1 MTIVKRRVSILGATG
16 SIGLSTLD
24 VIRRHPDRFSVSALT
39 ASTSVDS
46 MVELCHEFRPRYA
59 VMADENAATAL
70 SRALSDLPS
79 VMVLGGSEALCQVA
93 GDGDSD
99 TVMAAI
105 VGAVGLPPTLAA
117 VRAGKRVLLANKE
130 ALVMSG
136 KLFMDAVL
144 ASGAEVLPIDSEHNA
159 IFQCMPPDKIRD
171 TRGAGI
177 TRILL
182 TASGGPFRTHSAES
196 LRNVLPAEACNHPN
210 WSMGQKIS
218 SRFRDPDEQGA
229 GADRSM
235 LAVQY
240 HAGND

>member
-1 MTIVKRRVSILGATG
+1 MVKRRVSILGATG

-24 VIRRHPDRFSVSALT
+24 VIRRHPERFSVSALT

-59 VMADENAATAL
+59 VMADENAAAAL

-105 VGAVGLPPTLAA
+105 VGAVGLPPTLAS

-144 ASGAEVLPIDSEHNA
+144 ASGADVLPIDSEHNA
-159 IFQCMPPDKIRD
+159 IFQCMPPDKVRD

-177 TRILL
+177 TRI
-182 TASGGPFRTHSAES
+182 
-196 LRNVLPAEACNHPN
+196 
-210 WSMGQKIS
+210 
-218 SRFRDPDEQGA
+218 
-229 GADRSM
+229 
-235 LAVQY
+235 
-240 HAGND
+240 